1 MESIEKKYV
10 EEILNNT
17 QIWWEKYTLK
27 WKGNTPTN
35 TQISMKRVFKEPTI
49 ISYHK
54 FKKEKKKKT
63 LKLLHLGHR
72 NFKGNNLKIS

>member
-1 MESIEKKYV
+1 MESIEKKKYV

-54 FKKEKKKKT
+54 FKKEKKKNTKT
-63 LKLLHLGHR
+63 SASRTQK
-72 NFKGNNLKIS
+72 F

>member
-54 FKKEKKKKT
+54 FKKEKKKT